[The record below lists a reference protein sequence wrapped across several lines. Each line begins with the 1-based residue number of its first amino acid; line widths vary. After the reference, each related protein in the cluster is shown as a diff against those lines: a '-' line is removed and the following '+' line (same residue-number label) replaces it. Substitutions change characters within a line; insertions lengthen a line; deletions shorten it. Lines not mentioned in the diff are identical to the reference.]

1 LDDDWKATVRPI
13 LEDAVAR
20 TPGSA
25 LEERGHSLGWQYH
38 LADPEFGLWQAHEL
52 YGQLQAMLA
61 GSGLQVQRGN
71 KLVEIKW
78 AEIHKGMVGAQ
89 IIAAAGADFIMAVG
103 GQHSDEALFES
114 VPPEQW
120 TIKTGA
126 GFSRAQFVLPTAADA
141 VALLQTLAE
150 LSA

>member
-1 LDDDWKATVRPI
+1 
-13 LEDAVAR
+13 
-20 TPGSA
+20 
-25 LEERGHSLGWQYH
+25 
-38 LADPEFGLWQAHEL
+38 
-52 YGQLQAMLA
+52 MLA

-120 TIKTGA
+120 TIKTGT
-126 GFSRAQFVLPTAADA
+126 GFSRAQFVLPRTADA